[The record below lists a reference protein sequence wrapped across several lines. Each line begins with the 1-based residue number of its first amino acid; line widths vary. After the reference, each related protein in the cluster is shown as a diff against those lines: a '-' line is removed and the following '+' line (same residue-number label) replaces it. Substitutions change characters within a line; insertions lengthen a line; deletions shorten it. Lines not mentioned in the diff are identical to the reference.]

1 VRTDRREKLYD
12 DLLRETTAKASPIE
26 REATAAS
33 LLLALTCDIQQSFFT
48 KTLAQYG
55 LARSSF
61 NVLALLRYGWP
72 NGLQLSEMGELL
84 ITSRANITGLIDH
97 LEEKGYVTR
106 MVDEHDRRARLAK
119 ITPEGVRLVDEVLP
133 LHHRLTAQL
142 YGHLTLE
149 EMRTLNETL
158 RKIRRS
164 PMLSSDDSQQRA
176 EPPAKDGCVAACTK

>member
-1 VRTDRREKLYD
+1 MPIRIGAQAHLERFYGEFGFVRASDLYD
-12 DLLRETTAKASPIE
+12 EDGIPHI
-26 REATAAS
+26 
-33 LLLALTCDIQQSFFT
+33 
-48 KTLAQYG
+48 G

-106 MVDEHDRRARLAK
+106 IVDEHDRRARLAK
-119 ITPEGVRLVDEVLP
+119 ITDRGERLVNEVLP
-133 LHHRLTAQL
+133 LHQRLTAEL

-149 EMRTLNETL
+149 EMQKLNETL
-158 RKIRRS
+158 KKIRQS
-164 PMLSSDDSQQRA
+164 PMLSGDDSQQRA
-176 EPPAKDGCVAACTK
+176 DRPVKADCVAPCTE

>member
-1 VRTDRREKLYD
+1 MRTDRREKLYD
-12 DLLRETTAKASPIE
+12 DLLRETTATASPVE
-26 REATAAS
+26 REATAVS

-48 KTLAQYG
+48 KTLSQYG

-61 NVLALLRYGWP
+61 NVLALLKYGWP

-119 ITPEGVRLVDEVLP
+119 ITDKGERLVNEVLP
-133 LHHRLTAQL
+133 LHQKLTAEL

-158 RKIRRS
+158 KKIRQS
-164 PMLSSDDSQQRA
+164 PMLSADDSQQRA
-176 EPPAKDGCVAACTK
+176 DRPAKLDCVAACTK